1 LDIFE
6 HLSTATGLGVEIIGV
21 TGEKKFSSALHA
33 KLSSFLQVFLNALES
48 TEADRSALLYGCYQ
62 SRRFG
67 GRYIFLT
74 PSGFTYCT
82 SPLTDASGNL
92 TAGVV
97 TGPFLM
103 TDYDE
108 YLEMDVF
115 GQHEIDAPTAERIKK
130 EIHMI
135 SFLTPAQVRSVGELL
150 YTCVMSLED
159 THQSV
164 QQPALL
170 QTDALSM
177 TYSIQKESELL
188 SAISSGDTSQ
198 AKALLN
204 DILGYILF
212 SPGLNMETLR
222 LRVFE
227 LTVLLSRAAVKG
239 GANIDAIFGLNYSYL
254 REIDALA
261 TPEDAVQWLHSV
273 TRRFAQHVF
282 DFADSKHVDVL
293 YKAISFIKSNYAE
306 KITLQ
311 DVADSVYLNMTYFS
325 KVFKDETG
333 QTPGNFITAT
343 RIEAGKK
350 LLQDPSIS
358 IIDIPGMVGFESQS
372 YFTRVFKKTEGC
384 TPAQY
389 RRMNRSQSNYI
400 IRRTL

>member
-6 HLSTATGLGVEIIGV
+6 HLSVATGLGVEVIDV
-21 TGEKKFSSALHA
+21 TGEKKFSSVLCRD
-33 KLSSFLQVFLNALES
+33 LLPFLQVFLGAVDCA
-48 TEADRSALLYGCYQ
+48 EADWSALLYGCYQ

-74 PSGFTYCT
+74 PSGLTYCT

-103 TDYDE
+103 TGYDE

-115 GQHEIDAPTAERIKK
+115 GQHEIDKAIAERIEKD
-130 EIHMI
+130 IHLI
-135 SFLTPAQVRSVGELL
+135 PFLTPAQVRSVSELL

-159 THQSV
+159 TQAV
-164 QQPALL
+164 QKPAPL

-188 SAISSGDTSQ
+188 AAISVGDTNT
-198 AKALLN
+198 ANALLN

-212 SPGLNMETLR
+212 SPGLNMEALR

-273 TRRFAQHVF
+273 MRRFAQHVF

-293 YKAISFIKSNYAE
+293 YKAMSFIKSHYAE

-350 LLQDPSIS
+350 LLQNPAIN
-358 IIDIPGMVGFESQS
+358 IIDIPEMVGFESQS

-389 RRMNRSQSNYI
+389 RRMNRPRY
-400 IRRTL
+400 